1 MPTSTNGAHHGSEFL
16 RAAYIERHGTA
27 LGQFL
32 YESEMKRRAEQVV
45 PLEKLKTQR
54 DAAVSARDAKEQE
67 LAKRLVPLRATM
79 DTAYQGWLR
88 ACEALEA
95 QRIRNE
101 GELAPLQQRVYEID
115 GEMRGPLLFEGMA
128 GRQWQTPDWAQSDMG
143 PMPHT

>member
-1 MPTSTNGAHHGSEFL
+1 MAQTNGKHHGSESL
-16 RAAYIERHGTA
+16 RAAYIERHGVE

-32 YESEMKRRAEQVV
+32 YDSEMQRRTEKVV
-45 PLEKLKTQR
+45 KLEKLKTQR

-88 ACEALEA
+88 ACEALEDR
-95 QRIRNE
+95 RIRNQ
-101 GELAPLQQRVYEID
+101 GELASLQQRVFEID

-128 GRQWQTPDWAQSDMG
+128 GRQWTVPDWSQENPDAG
-143 PMPHT
+143 PMP